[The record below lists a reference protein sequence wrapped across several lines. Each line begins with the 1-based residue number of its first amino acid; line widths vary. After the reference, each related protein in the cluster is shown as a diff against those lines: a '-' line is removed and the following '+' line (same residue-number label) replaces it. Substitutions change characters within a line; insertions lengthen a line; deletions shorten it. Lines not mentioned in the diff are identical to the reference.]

1 MVSASRAYK
10 PVIGEDD
17 DCRLAG
23 GWGGQKVASGHRV
36 GFAENNC
43 RLTDGNKSRLP
54 IVNPSALCHG
64 FTMDQEAEHIKDGL
78 VP

>member
-10 PVIGEDD
+10 PVIDEDD

-23 GWGGQKVASGHRV
+23 DWGGQKVAFGLSV
-36 GFAENNC
+36 GFAENTC
-43 RLTDGNKSRLP
+43 RQTDGNISRLP

-64 FTMDQEAEHIKDGL
+64 FTMYKEAENLKDGL